1 MVYDMGKNTAAK
13 MAAVNRYNQK
23 NYVKITLRVRNDTEP
38 TRDTISAAA
47 AEAGESLNEFILNAI
62 KQRLNGGEDPEGIE
76 EIQREPF
83 YE

>member
-62 KQRLNGGEDPEGIE
+62 KQRLNMEDPEGIE

-83 YE
+83 YD